1 MNPDIESIDLG
12 ALTADLRRAF
22 GGSAPEG
29 YILGRTALRD
39 AVAAQVGCSDVMAE
53 DIVETLISRGFLRFD
68 GDPTSIVGE
77 SARWVI
83 AEGSAGA

>member
-1 MNPDIESIDLG
+1 
-12 ALTADLRRAF
+12 
-22 GGSAPEG
+22 
-29 YILGRTALRD
+29 
-39 AVAAQVGCSDVMAE
+39 MAE